1 MLKSLGI
8 RGESKSVDALE
19 ASTAQVRQFIRA
31 YMKIGLM
38 ALLTYCLI
46 FPPAAA
52 LADGN
57 PDNDWTA
64 PKEPRAAATPNTASD
79 ASFDKRLPPVLPGEI
94 VSDNG
99 RKMRVWS
106 TAGPVPVASAP
117 EPWKQDLGHLSP
129 NGIGVIVDQRKDVSH
144 PYKGPNSQPENK

>member
-1 MLKSLGI
+1 MKISLG
-8 RGESKSVDALE
+8 VC
-19 ASTAQVRQFIRA
+19 
-31 YMKIGLM
+31 LM
-38 ALLTYCLI
+38 YCLI
-46 FPPAAA
+46 FSSAA

-57 PDNDWTA
+57 PESDWTA
-64 PKEPRAAATPNTASD
+64 PKEPRAAATPNRASD

-117 EPWKQDLGHLSP
+117 EPWKLDLGHISP
-129 NGIGVIVDQRKDVSH
+129 NGVGVIVDQRKDT
-144 PYKGPNSQPENK
+144 NQQPRPSNNVEPERR